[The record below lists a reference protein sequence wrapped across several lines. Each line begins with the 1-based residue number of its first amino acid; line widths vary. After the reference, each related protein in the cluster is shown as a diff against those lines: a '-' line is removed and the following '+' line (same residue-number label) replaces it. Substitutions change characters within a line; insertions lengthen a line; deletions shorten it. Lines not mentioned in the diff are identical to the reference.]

1 MLNYCYLLAFM
12 GRKISL
18 RGWMLGLIT
27 LSNPRDVQS
36 ASNLGIKTGIQSFLV
51 SYKYSEIIYFSDC
64 FFGISHA
71 RCEILTI
78 SKQVHITP
86 SSELRLLARF
96 YMNISFDFT
105 WVHIFWLYL
114 FLILQFNIVF
124 SSLRLSVSE
133 LLHMDSNKN
142 WQHSLIVY
150 LNHCDLTSWQPIY
163 ELCSSG
169 MM

>member
-1 MLNYCYLLAFM
+1 
-12 GRKISL
+12 
-18 RGWMLGLIT
+18 MLGLIT

-105 WVHIFWLYL
+105 WVHIFLV
-114 FLILQFNIVF
+114 VF
-124 SSLRLSVSE
+124 VS
-133 LLHMDSNKN
+133 DSA
-142 WQHSLIVY
+142 V
-150 LNHCDLTSWQPIY
+150 
-163 ELCSSG
+163 
-169 MM
+169 